1 MHILEGPDSP
11 LFEGTPEK
19 EEKTAQQPIGFE
31 PTTFQFSAWQAIN
44 QTTMP
49 QTLPSIFIIIKR
61 MNSRWVFRSSLWM

>member
-11 LFEGTPEK
+11 LYEGTPEK

-31 PTTFQFSAWQAIN
+31 PTTFQFQASDQATIR
-44 QTTMP
+44 
-49 QTLPSIFIIIKR
+49 QTLPSIFINIKR